1 MPWQVLYEDEM
12 TIGSKDQSH
21 VPSSD
26 KGFSLIELLVVLA
39 VAGVITAI
47 AVPQMVAQR
56 RLLRSNA
63 VIREIATQMRYARQ
77 LAMSHQQAVTF
88 QYDDVTKVIRIID
101 HNNDLTDFKSGTA
114 VLLATDYPSTTF
126 PARVIATISLAQGG
140 ISTSEISYGTPSGVP
155 TVALG
160 DGIPLTGVKA
170 TLDTNNK
177 FNVTFQADGSV
188 VDKTGIPAGGSAVSQ
203 CIPWERAMVIYN
215 NKAPKDTAAAISVLG
230 ASGRIKV
237 WRYNTSA
244 DKYQE

>member
-114 VLLATDYPSTTF
+114 VLIAADYPSTAL
-126 PARVIATISLAQGG
+126 PAKIVSTVSLAQGG
-140 ISTSEISYGTPSGVP
+140 IPISEIAYGVPSGLP
-155 TVALG
+155 TAALG
-160 DGIPLTGVKA
+160 DGIPMTGPKT
-170 TLDTNNK
+170 TLDTNSR

-188 VDKTGIPAGGSAVSQ
+188 VDSAGIPVGGSAVSQ
-203 CIPWERAMVIYN
+203 CIPWERAMLIYN
-215 NKAPKDTAAAISVLG
+215 SKAPKGTAAAISVMG

-237 WRYNTSA
+237 WRFNISANTF
-244 DKYQE
+244 EE